1 MIKASTNLYSKPLPL
16 DELKAEDIL
25 WLDKALKSDY
35 HGTTAE
41 DILNGVYNGKYEL
54 WRLDPAGI
62 AVTYIVDALTWRE
75 LICTAV
81 AGEEFVENLARLIDE
96 LSDVARAYG
105 CAFISCL
112 ATREATKKLY
122 AKFGE
127 SKGELF
133 TRELL

>member
-62 AVTYIVDALTWRE
+62 AVTSLIETRSWRE
-75 LICTAV
+75 LVCLYA
-81 AGEEFVENLARLIDE
+81 AGEEFITNLPKFIDE
-96 LSDVARAYG
+96 LADVAKSYG
-105 CAFISCL
+105 CNWVSCMSQRKGL
-112 ATREATKKLY
+112 NRIY
-122 AKFGE
+122 AKLGE
-127 SKGELF
+127 SKGQIF
-133 TRELL
+133 SREI